1 MLRPLLP
8 DPPAA
13 VTENIFEMRL
23 SQIKKQGIE
32 SLPADLGE
40 AVEAFKAD
48 PYIREVLGEH
58 ISEKYSEAKM
68 AEWADYRA
76 QVTGWEIDNYLY
88 KI

>member
-1 MLRPLLP
+1 
-8 DPPAA
+8 
-13 VTENIFEMRL
+13 MRL

-76 QVTGWEIDNYLY
+76 PVSYTHLDVY
-88 KI
+88 KRQL